1 MLDDTGPWGGEDYYG
16 RPALKPAPF
25 NNWVVGG
32 YVFLAGLGGKVS
44 LLTGLADWL
53 KPRRAEGMVSNG
65 RYLPLAVPTVGAALL
80 VYDLHTPQRFYNM
93 FRVAKATSPM
103 SIGTWVLSGYSLAS
117 IASAGLHFLGYRR
130 AAACA
135 NAPAAVL
142 GAGMGT
148 YTAALLA
155 ATSTPLWAAAPRTL
169 AARFAS
175 AAFASAAAT
184 LSLLEQEGPTRRALD
199 TVTAVALAS
208 ELVLDGA
215 QTLAVERAGI
225 GAAMGGRW
233 GLIQKLGATG
243 IGAALPLGLL
253 TLSALGG
260 GSGNLSRVASSLAV
274 GGAFLH
280 RVATLE
286 TGHRSATDPAISFRF
301 AQPDNLPRVGRP
313 LRQPRLRATERLA
326 RRRARRLAR
335 RHALGSR
342 LPPTG

>member
-1 MLDDTGPWGGEDYYG
+1 MLDDTQSWRGEDYYG

-44 LLTGLADWL
+44 LLTGLVDLIRPKGSADIVE
-53 KPRRAEGMVSNG
+53 RG
-65 RYLPLAVPTVGAALL
+65 RYLPLAVPTLGAALL

-103 SIGTWVLSGYSLAS
+103 SIGTWLLSGYSVSS
-117 IASAGLHFLGYRR
+117 IASAALHYLGFPR
-130 AAACA
+130 AAASA

-175 AAFASAAAT
+175 ASFASAAAT
-184 LSLLEQEGPTRRALD
+184 LSLMEEEGPTRRALD
-199 TVTAVALAS
+199 TVTAVSLAA

-215 QTLAVERAGI
+215 QALALERAGI
-225 GAAMGGRW
+225 SDALAGRW
-233 GLIQKLGATG
+233 GMVEKLGATG
-243 IGAALPLGLL
+243 VGAALPLGLL
-253 TLSALGG
+253 VLSALRGG
-260 GSGNLSRVASSLAV
+260 GGNLSRVASGLAL
-274 GGAFLH
+274 GGAFLL

-286 TGHRSATDPAISFRF
+286 AGHNSATDPAISFRF
-301 AQPDNLPRVGRP
+301 AQPDNLPEVRR
-313 LRQPRLRATERLA
+313 RLARERRASRLA
-326 RRRARRLAR
+326 RRQARRLP
-335 RHALGSR
+335 
-342 LPPTG
+342 LPPSG